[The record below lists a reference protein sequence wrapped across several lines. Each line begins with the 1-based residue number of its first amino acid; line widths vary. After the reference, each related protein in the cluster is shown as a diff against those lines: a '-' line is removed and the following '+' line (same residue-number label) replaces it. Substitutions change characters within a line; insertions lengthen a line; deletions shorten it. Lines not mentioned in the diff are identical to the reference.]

1 MGPGRQR
8 DELQA
13 AGGGGVRLPG
23 SGARHHTAASE
34 PWPPDSDPDAST
46 TALLAGLS
54 HALDLTEGHPRG
66 HAERSC
72 AIGLALAARLGLAD
86 AERADLV
93 HATLLKDAGCS
104 SNASRV
110 YQLFGGPEHGVK
122 RAVWERD
129 WRRYGE
135 QLAYALRWVERG
147 GSLVSRFRKL
157 ASLAVAGPRAS
168 RELFQIRCARGAEIA
183 AHLGFSSDV
192 AGAIHDMDEHWDGG
206 GHPRGLRGADIPL
219 LARIMGAAQVM
230 EVFWGLGGPGAARH
244 VVRTRAGRWFDPEI
258 ARAAQ
263 SLDSQDPLW
272 RQLTN
277 GDLTASLLAQTP
289 AALPVDATPHRI
301 DRITEAFALIIDG
314 KSPYTFR
321 HSDRV
326 ARYAVAIG
334 TRLGEG
340 PEFLTRL
347 RRAALVHDLGELT
360 VPNSILDSAGA
371 LTPDEWAIVRQ
382 HPAYTFSILER
393 VPVLSALALDASSHH
408 ERLDG
413 RGYHRGV
420 GGDDLTRTARI
431 LAVADVIDALAA
443 DRPYRAAMEPA
454 QVVAVI
460 EQGAGTHFCPEC
472 VGVCSMDLI
481 ADPRPAGGPGA
492 APGD

>member
-1 MGPGRQR
+1 MNPGR
-8 DELQA
+8 
-13 AGGGGVRLPG
+13 
-23 SGARHHTAASE
+23 S
-34 PWPPDSDPDAST
+34 DSDPDAST

-86 AERADLV
+86 AEQADLV

-277 GDLTASLLAQTP
+277 GDLTS
-289 AALPVDATPHRI
+289 
-301 DRITEAFALIIDG
+301 
-314 KSPYTFR
+314 
-321 HSDRV
+321 
-326 ARYAVAIG
+326 
-334 TRLGEG
+334 
-340 PEFLTRL
+340 
-347 RRAALVHDLGELT
+347 
-360 VPNSILDSAGA
+360 
-371 LTPDEWAIVRQ
+371 
-382 HPAYTFSILER
+382 
-393 VPVLSALALDASSHH
+393 
-408 ERLDG
+408 
-413 RGYHRGV
+413 
-420 GGDDLTRTARI
+420 
-431 LAVADVIDALAA
+431 
-443 DRPYRAAMEPA
+443 
-454 QVVAVI
+454 
-460 EQGAGTHFCPEC
+460 C
-472 VGVCSMDLI
+472 
-481 ADPRPAGGPGA
+481 
-492 APGD
+492 